1 MLAKF
6 FDRLGIP
13 RLDQLDKILNRQW
26 QGVKKYKIT
35 DTRSIEVS
43 LAFAMGF
50 VIGILASSITLVF
63 ADVPEIAKDGL
74 RLTTFIC
81 VVGLV
86 CLGIHF
92 SFKKILGE

>member
-1 MLAKF
+1 
-6 FDRLGIP
+6 
-13 RLDQLDKILNRQW
+13 
-26 QGVKKYKIT
+26 
-35 DTRSIEVS
+35 
-43 LAFAMGF
+43 MGF